1 MNKKCARR
9 WVTLHEGW
17 RTWGHLEAKTQT
29 PTSAPSWLTLIQSIN
44 KRSLGL
50 NCCFPTSLHSQIS
63 PLLQRTPKAHHQGL
77 PHPLRAT
84 TKMKAFYVLSLLAL
98 AAFGLAQPNEL
109 PAPDSPERTQDCCH
123 ADRNGVSIPE
133 PNYIPHTKHW
143 DSVARMVLRERLTV
157 DIDVSAHLFQ

>member
-1 MNKKCARR
+1 MNKKCARC
-9 WVTLHEGW
+9 WVTLHKGW

-29 PTSAPSWLTLIQSIN
+29 PTSAPSSPTLVQSIN
-44 KRSLGL
+44 KRSLAL
-50 NCCFPTSLHSQIS
+50 NHCFPNLLHSQIS
-63 PLLQRTPKAHHQGL
+63 PLVQRTPKAHHQGL

-123 ADRNGVSIPE
+123 ADKNGVSIPSQTTYLTLKIE
-133 PNYIPHTKHW
+133 T
-143 DSVARMVLRERLTV
+143 ALRGWYSGNALLW
-157 DIDVSAHLFQ
+157 I